1 MQTSAPPRGRLR
13 GRMSCDAPPSGSMAI
28 ADPLTSRQP
37 QPMTI
42 EAMRG
47 AVIAIRAG
55 LFDHVDDPYLVWR
68 DRASRAAVPGTTSR
82 PVALSI
88 PCAAFDAGGPVVLVV
103 AGHAGAG
110 ASTVALAVAE
120 GLAEARRVQL
130 VDYAEPIRSGL
141 AVAPAIE
148 LGADGAW
155 RRGRRGRLDV
165 VRLTRHPAERGFPP
179 PPETGDAEPLRVVDA
194 GWSLTCTLFDP
205 PGSVVG

>member
-1 MQTSAPPRGRLR
+1 MQTSAPPRGRSR

-37 QPMTI
+37 QPMTV

-55 LFDHVDDPYLVWR
+55 LFDHVNDPDVVWR

-82 PVALSI
+82 PVAMSI
-88 PCAAFDAGGPVVLVV
+88 PCAAFDDGGPVVLVV

-120 GLAEARRVQL
+120 GLAEARRGEL
-130 VDYAEPIRSGL
+130 VDYAEPGRAGV
-141 AVAPAIE
+141 AGAPALG
-148 LGADGAW
+148 LGAGRAS
-155 RRGRRGRLDV
+155 RRGRPRRGGGV
-165 VRLTRHPAERGFPP
+165 
-179 PPETGDAEPLRVVDA
+179 
-194 GWSLTCTLFDP
+194 
-205 PGSVVG
+205 